1 MFLLH
6 FFQIL
11 IFGVNSGKNG
21 GKMAQNDKKLCL
33 LHSISQGAY
42 IIWDKIFKSGLSK
55 FFKGCLPQNL
65 LIHSWILCPIWSWFL
80 VDMCKMI
87 TSPDHFFIFSR
98 FWFSGL
104 LGGKREK
111 KWPKMTKIL
120 ICPIPYLR
128 KYTSHDCGFWY
139 ACVKWYVQQFFPF
152 FQNSDFLGF

>member
-11 IFGVNSGKNG
+11 IFGVNNGKNG
-21 GKMAQNDKKLCL
+21 EKMTQNDKTSCL
-33 LHSISQGAY
+33 LHSISQEAY

-80 VDMCKMI
+80 VDMCKMM

-98 FWFSGL
+98 FWFLGLSGC
-104 LGGKREK
+104 KRAK
-111 KWPKMTKIL
+111 NGPKWHKFPSVSFL
-120 ICPIPYLR
+120 ISGTVPHMIVVFG
-128 KYTSHDCGFWY
+128 TH
-139 ACVKWYVQQFFPF
+139 V
-152 FQNSDFLGF
+152 